1 MAKVNYKPSNMQKSF
16 DNRIILDC
24 EKLYEFVVQDVM
36 LIAGGWDKMSYDVSS
51 VTLHKDFV
59 GVLANG
65 QKCLPDLDDTVPD
78 VDKKDKNCDE
88 CVGVAY
94 ASKHGRWIFRCG
106 GKDQSNICENLHNI
120 VIYGNYLVFLYQ
132 TLL

>member
-1 MAKVNYKPSNMQKSF
+1 
-16 DNRIILDC
+16 
-24 EKLYEFVVQDVM
+24 M

-65 QKCLPDLDDTVPD
+65 QKCLPDLDGTVPD

-94 ASKHGRWIFRCG
+94 ASKQGRWIFRCG
-106 GKDQSNICENLHNI
+106 GKDQSDLCKNIDDTLT
-120 VIYGNYLVFLYQ
+120 YSKTYSFLYQ
-132 TLL
+132 TQ

>member
-1 MAKVNYKPSNMQKSF
+1 
-16 DNRIILDC
+16 
-24 EKLYEFVVQDVM
+24 
-36 LIAGGWDKMSYDVSS
+36 MSYDVSS

-65 QKCLPDLDDTVPD
+65 QKCLPDLDGTVPD

-94 ASKHGRWIFRCG
+94 ASKQGRWIFRCG
-106 GKDQSNICENLHNI
+106 GKDQSDLCKNIDDTLTYSKTEYRQIFVKCSTYQSIYDISYDILAKHNFRNM
-120 VIYGNYLVFLYQ
+120 YE
-132 TLL
+132 T

>member
-1 MAKVNYKPSNMQKSF
+1 
-16 DNRIILDC
+16 
-24 EKLYEFVVQDVM
+24 M

-65 QKCLPDLDDTVPD
+65 QKCLPDLDGTVPD

-94 ASKHGRWIFRCG
+94 ASKQGRWIFRCG
-106 GKDQSNICENLHNI
+106 GKDQSDICKNINNI
-120 VIYGNYLVFLYQ
+120 ITYNKTIYNFLYQ
-132 TLL
+132 TRLNFSFHYDRLRGMFGDGSR

>member
-1 MAKVNYKPSNMQKSF
+1 
-16 DNRIILDC
+16 
-24 EKLYEFVVQDVM
+24 M

-65 QKCLPDLDDTVPD
+65 QKCLPDLDGTVPD

-94 ASKHGRWIFRCG
+94 ASKQGRWIFRCG
-106 GKDQSNICENLHNI
+106 GKDQSDLCKNIDDTFTNSKTELNPDRLLMTQRYI
-120 VIYGNYLVFLYQ
+120 VFYIKHSSNFFVHCYRLRGMFGDGSR
-132 TLL
+132 

>member
-1 MAKVNYKPSNMQKSF
+1 
-16 DNRIILDC
+16 
-24 EKLYEFVVQDVM
+24 M

-65 QKCLPDLDDTVPD
+65 QKCLPDLDGTVPD

-94 ASKHGRWIFRCG
+94 TSKQGRWIFRCG
-106 GKDQSNICENLHNI
+106 GKDQSDICKNIDNI
-120 VIYGNYLVFLYQ
+120 LTYSKTVYIQIFFQSRNII
-132 TLL
+132 